1 MSGLNHPPRRRFL
14 IQSGQAALGVSL
26 FPLAAC
32 SRPPRPTSEPLDDA
46 SQSVIADLEARVPG
60 LLAAAHVP
68 GLSIALIRDA
78 RVAWSRGFGVTDA
91 VSKAPVGTETR
102 FEAGSVSKT
111 VFAYAVMKL
120 AEKGVL
126 DLDTPLTKYIS
137 ERWITDD
144 PRFDLI
150 TARHVLSH
158 TSGLPNWRSNK
169 EPLRIHF
176 APGSRWQYSG
186 EGYSYLQLV
195 VAHLTGRVHAESC
208 ETLFDGARVCAT
220 DIDAYLKT
228 NLLRPF
234 GMSSSGYVWDVPSA
248 HTAGAHDRGGK
259 PTNRP
264 GATPIMAARY
274 GAAGGLSTTATEYAK
289 FLIEVLDPKPSDAF
303 RLTRSSRD
311 EMIRPQV
318 KVDESSSWALGW
330 QIRHQQNENLLSHG
344 GDNPGFKA
352 LVLASVPRQTG
363 YVILTNGDNGG
374 QVIGDLTKGDL
385 DAFVT
390 GRRSADHGL
399 GRH

>member
-1 MSGLNHPPRRRFL
+1 MSALKRLPRRRFL
-14 IQSGQAALGVSL
+14 VLSGHAALGVAL
-26 FPLAAC
+26 FPLGAC
-32 SRPPRPTSEPLDDA
+32 SRPPEATSRNEEELPA
-46 SQSVIADLEARVPG
+46 SLIASLEAQIPG
-60 LLAAAHVP
+60 LLAGARVP
-68 GLSIALIRDA
+68 GLSIALIRNA
-78 RVAWSRGFGVTDA
+78 RLAWSRGFGVTDA
-91 VSKAPVGTETR
+91 VSKAPVDTETR

-120 AEKGVL
+120 AQKSVL
-126 DLDTPLTKYIS
+126 DLDTPLTNYVS

-144 PRFDLI
+144 PRFNLI

-158 TSGLPNWRSNK
+158 TSGLPNWRSK
-169 EPLRIHF
+169 KDPLRIHF
-176 APGSRWQYSG
+176 APGSQWLYSG

-220 DIDAYLKT
+220 DIDAYLKA

-248 HTAGAHDRGGK
+248 HTAAAHDRDGK

-303 RLTRSSRD
+303 RLTLSSRD

-330 QIRHQQNENLLSHG
+330 QIRHRQNENLISHG

-352 LVLASVPRQTG
+352 MVLASVQRQTG

-385 DAFVT
+385 NAFVT
-390 GRRSADHGL
+390 G
-399 GRH
+399 